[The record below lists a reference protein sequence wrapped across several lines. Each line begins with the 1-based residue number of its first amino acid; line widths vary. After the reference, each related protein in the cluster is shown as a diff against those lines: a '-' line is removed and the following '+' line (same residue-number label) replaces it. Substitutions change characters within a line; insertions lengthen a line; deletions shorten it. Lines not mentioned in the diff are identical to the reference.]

1 MADIGK
7 ILNVDI
13 EHEMRRSYIDYAMSV
28 IVARALPDARDGL
41 KPVQRRILY
50 AMHDM
55 GLTHD
60 KPHRKSAVVVG
71 EVLGHYHPH
80 GDMAVYDAMVR
91 LAQGFSMREPLVD
104 GHGNF
109 GSVDGDPPA
118 ASRYT
123 EARLSKI
130 ASELLRDIEKETVPF
145 VPNFDE
151 STTQPEVLPSRFPN
165 LLVNG
170 SAGIAVGMA
179 TNLPP
184 HNLAEIIDG
193 CLLLLRRPEAAT
205 SELLQR
211 VKGPDFPTGGLI
223 LGREG
228 IRQAFETGRG
238 SVMMRSVT
246 DVEVTSSGKPRI
258 VVTEIPYQV
267 SKAKIIEKIA
277 ELAREKRVDGITDLR
292 DETDRAGIRIV
303 IELRRDANPQVVLNK
318 LFKYTPLQQSFGV
331 IMLALVNGRP
341 EVLSLREAILHYLEF
356 QREVIVN
363 RTRFDLRKAEERAH
377 ILEGLLICLDNLD
390 AVIALIR
397 ASADGQEAKEGLM
410 GIREVRVDPQTAPAG
425 AIRFNLSERQAQAVL
440 DLRLQ
445 RLTALERSKIEEEYN
460 ELQKSISYFRAV
472 LNSEDMVTDILETEL
487 REIQKIYAS
496 PRRTKIVADPGEIS
510 EEDLIADEPCVV
522 TMSHQGYI
530 KRQPTTVYRAQK
542 RGGRGIAGMNTK
554 EEDFVERIFVTSN
567 RRTVLFFTSK
577 GRVFRLK
584 VYELPEAGR
593 TAKGTAIV
601 NLLPIT
607 GEEKITAVVPLDPEE
622 TEGYLFMCTREG
634 VVKKTL
640 AQDFTSIR
648 STGIIAINL
657 DEGDELIDV
666 RFTRGDREVLVVTRH
681 GQAIRFGEA
690 DVRPMG
696 RSARGVR
703 GIRLRMGDNV
713 QGIAVVEEDL
723 DLLIVTQG
731 GMAKRSP
738 LAQYRSQG
746 RGGSGIKAITLT
758 QKSGEVAGVRV
769 VERDDEL
776 MLITGNGI
784 LIRFK
789 VSDVPAKGRTSQG
802 VKAMRLDDDD
812 RILAVAKLS
821 EEEDIGGDEEGGGR

>member
-1 MADIGK
+1 MADIGR

-80 GDMAVYDAMVR
+80 GDMAVYEAMVR

-211 VKGPDFPTGGLI
+211 VKGPDFPTGALI

-238 SVMMRSVT
+238 SVVMRSVT
-246 DVEVTSSGKPRI
+246 DVEVASSGKSRI

-303 IELRRDANPQVVLNK
+303 IELRRDANAQVVLNK

-341 EVLSLREAILHYLEF
+341 EVLSLREAILHYLDF

-390 AVIALIR
+390 AVISLIR
-397 ASADGQEAKEGLM
+397 SSADAPEAKDGLM
-410 GIREVRVDPQTAPAG
+410 SSFGMSD
-425 AIRFNLSERQAQAVL
+425 RQAQAVL

-445 RLTALERSKIEEEYN
+445 RLTALERTKIQAEYD

-472 LNSEDMVTDILETEL
+472 LNSEDMVTEILETEL
-487 REIQKIYAS
+487 REIQKTYAT
-496 PRRTKIVADPGEIS
+496 PRRTKIIADPGEIS
-510 EEDLIADEPCVV
+510 LEDLIADEPCVV

-640 AQDFTSIR
+640 AEDFASIR

-703 GIRLRMGDNV
+703 GIRLRMGDKV
-713 QGIAVVEEDL
+713 QGIAVVEEGL

-738 LAQYRSQG
+738 LAHYRSQG

-758 QKSGEVAGVRV
+758 QKSGEVAGVRM

-821 EEEDIGGDEEGGGR
+821 EEEDIDGDEEGGGR